1 MILFNLIPKIILIIY
16 LFISFKFNIFNEKMI
31 LNYTLLI
38 LIFIISIYLT
48 FFTKVKSS
56 HLVLKILSVLTF
68 LIICI
73 LIFLIIFYKFLLN
86 IPSLSGIKYQN
97 GLFNIPNT
105 NERLSILSYD
115 DGGFSGPSYVLYEK
129 DFILGFKCITS
140 VAVDDNYET
149 EFDLEKIYLK
159 IKDDNSFC
167 KHNSLVLNTKSK

>member
-73 LIFLIIFYKFLLN
+73 LIFLIILLRTAK
-86 IPSLSGIKYQN
+86 P
-97 GLFNIPNT
+97 
-105 NERLSILSYD
+105 
-115 DGGFSGPSYVLYEK
+115 
-129 DFILGFKCITS
+129 ITS
-140 VAVDDNYET
+140 IPPIIAYI
-149 EFDLEKIYLK
+149 LR
-159 IKDDNSFC
+159 
-167 KHNSLVLNTKSK
+167 